1 MKNATK
7 LFMISL
13 FFLVLVMLAS
23 CQKQKQSAEWK
34 GMVEEENGVTVVKNP
49 EDPLYGRLV
58 FDLEEDLSIGREG
71 DEDYELFR
79 VADVQVDED
88 GNIYVLENGY
98 ERVQKYDRDG
108 DYLCTIGRKGRGPGT
123 YGMPSQVLIDDSN
136 GTIGVKDYKK
146 LIVFD
151 KDGNHLDQDISL
163 EERVDELSMD
173 SNGAFWGLYIE
184 SEGDDYVTADYFLTL
199 LKINSKGML
208 EKKLARYPY
217 ERNIERT
224 ESGSTEIQS
233 GEEYNLFYSP
243 VNGQHVVYGY
253 SKEYELNVVDLEGN
267 LVAKIKK
274 DVPYQDFTDQ
284 EEELYRDT
292 ELPEHKPF
300 FYSLF
305 TDSEGRIY
313 VLPNRFQPIYD
324 AKTNS
329 YKYVKGL
336 DHDVFSK
343 DGYFLYKTTLNQDLF
358 PWVIKDGYYYSR
370 ETSEDREYDLVK
382 RYKIKNWDEIKT
394 GR

>member
-1 MKNATK
+1 
-7 LFMISL
+7 
-13 FFLVLVMLAS
+13 
-23 CQKQKQSAEWK
+23 
-34 GMVEEENGVTVVKNP
+34 
-49 EDPLYGRLV
+49 
-58 FDLEEDLSIGREG
+58 
-71 DEDYELFR
+71 
-79 VADVQVDED
+79 
-88 GNIYVLENGY
+88 
-98 ERVQKYDRDG
+98 
-108 DYLCTIGRKGRGPGT
+108 
-123 YGMPSQVLIDDSN
+123 
-136 GTIGVKDYKK
+136 
-146 LIVFD
+146 
-151 KDGNHLDQDISL
+151 
-163 EERVDELSMD
+163 
-173 SNGAFWGLYIE
+173 
-184 SEGDDYVTADYFLTL
+184 
-199 LKINSKGML
+199 
-208 EKKLARYPY
+208 
-217 ERNIERT
+217 
-224 ESGSTEIQS
+224 
-233 GEEYNLFYSP
+233 